1 MILVTGGAGF
11 IGSHLVQGLRAGGHR
26 VRVLDNL
33 STGSRDNLTD
43 PAVELLVGDLRDAAA
58 VERAVQGVEAVFHL
72 AAVISVP
79 QTVADPVGSHAVN
92 VDGTLSL
99 LEHARRAGV
108 RRVVLASSAAVYGDD
123 PTLPKTESS
132 PTRPL
137 SPYGLHKLIGEQYL
151 RLYHDAYGLDTLSLR
166 YFNVFGPR
174 QRPDS
179 PYAAVI
185 PCFVHAL
192 TNGSSPT
199 IFGDGRQTRDFV
211 YIDDVVAANLAALTA
226 SRPAGRV
233 LNIAGGRGVS
243 LLELLA
249 ALEQVFARRAAPVFA
264 PPRPGDIRHSMAA
277 IDAARQY
284 LGYEPRTPL
293 VQGLAATCRWMTAG
307 A

>member
-1 MILVTGGAGF
+1 
-11 IGSHLVQGLRAGGHR
+11 
-26 VRVLDNL
+26 
-33 STGSRDNLTD
+33 
-43 PAVELLVGDLRDAAA
+43 
-58 VERAVQGVEAVFHL
+58 
-72 AAVISVP
+72 
-79 QTVADPVGSHAVN
+79 
-92 VDGTLSL
+92 
-99 LEHARRAGV
+99 
-108 RRVVLASSAAVYGDD
+108 
-123 PTLPKTESS
+123 
-132 PTRPL
+132 
-137 SPYGLHKLIGEQYL
+137 LHKLIGEQYL

-192 TNGSSPT
+192 TNGSSQT